1 MSPNGSS
8 DTEPFFSEDHAG
20 EETGGDVCVEE
31 KKKKKMVKCR
41 LCGENVPDDVE
52 LQQLHEKWYHYQ
64 EVIDV
69 SGENLGRGSEYLIIF
84 ISCQMER
91 TLVKNSMV
99 GLRMD

>member
-1 MSPNGSS
+1 MVG
-8 DTEPFFSEDHAG
+8 
-20 EETGGDVCVEE
+20 
-31 KKKKKMVKCR
+31 KKMKKVKCK

-69 SGENLGRGSEYLIIF
+69 SGENLGRGSEYLIIVL
-84 ISCQMER
+84 SCQMER

-99 GLRMD
+99 GLRMGKMGKVRRGLEEKRNHLRLPSSPEVGGK